1 VCIARGRAEKLSEL
15 SWIAIPHIYSVQ
27 NCKRRHCVMEKSQ
40 IYTTI
45 DTSILI
51 EVMLNEL
58 NREGYINNE
67 TYLSAKSEL
76 KKESDINVDIIRV
89 H

>member
-1 VCIARGRAEKLSEL
+1 
-15 SWIAIPHIYSVQ
+15 
-27 NCKRRHCVMEKSQ
+27 MEKSQ